1 MDRSYYGKRTVDD
14 YVSSGSCEYRRG
26 ADMREL
32 KLFSHRFH
40 FTNPSTMTV
49 TVTHR
54 NEDVVMYIR
63 RQGRRYMSMNESE
76 YRDFLFSIDEINDKI
91 KQCKLVM
98 AGKLPP
104 PLDVEE
110 QSSLLPK
117 SKATLKLER
126 GRSRLVKAK
135 RQALALVEDSASADE
150 DTEQPNVISDKKKVR
165 RKKMTRGAISS
176 AVGTDEEDS
185 DAM

>member
-1 MDRSYYGKRTVDD
+1 MERSYYGKRTMDD
-14 YVSSGSCEYRRG
+14 FVSSGSREYRCG
-26 ADMREL
+26 ADMREP

-63 RQGRRYMSMNESE
+63 RQGGRYMSMNKSE
-76 YRDFLFSIDEINDKI
+76 YRDFLFSVDEINEKI

-98 AGKLPP
+98 VGKLPP

-110 QSSLLPK
+110 QCSLLPK
-117 SKATLKLER
+117 SKATLK
-126 GRSRLVKAK
+126 
-135 RQALALVEDSASADE
+135 
-150 DTEQPNVISDKKKVR
+150 
-165 RKKMTRGAISS
+165 
-176 AVGTDEEDS
+176 
-185 DAM
+185 